1 MITQK
6 DLSTKENISPR
17 FNLSLD
23 TWAVALA
30 LGLSALIWIGVIKH
44 VPW

>member
-1 MITQK
+1 MTTQQN
-6 DLSTKENISPR
+6 SGPKEKTSSS

-23 TWAVALA
+23 AWAVALA